1 MIYTVIFRFGVTALF
16 FHCLQQHSSMNLVNK
31 TSYAISKNQT
41 AQMCGMIK
49 TLSKFGSSRANLH
62 NVLLGHLITLLA
74 TQLSRNT
81 DSEKELVCCLFSWT
95 SLNKIKR
102 EAAQER
108 ERCKKKSYFLHPPS
122 FMQITDDYIC
132 IDPSS
137 MTHTRKLVSLLCF

>member
-74 TQLSRNT
+74 TRLSRHTN
-81 DSEKELVCCLFSWT
+81 SEKELVYCLLSEHLF
-95 SLNKIKR
+95 KR
-102 EAAQER
+102 VTELR
-108 ERCKKKSYFLHPPS
+108 ER
-122 FMQITDDYIC
+122 
-132 IDPSS
+132 
-137 MTHTRKLVSLLCF
+137 